1 MVTCRAYRG
10 GRGGRGGSILR
21 INWIFPPVLR
31 VLRGRIVTISSRAR
45 RLEIPYRV
53 GASKELSEQPAKPA
67 RDADECSR
75 SDRRIR
81 LIAVR
86 VAVRVQRQPDAG
98 RERRAVHVI
107 GQTADAGRAAT
118 ANRQIENL
126 LGDLGHAVEDRA
138 AAGQHNS
145 RVQAPFIAGAADL
158 VPDEMK
164 DFLGARLK
172 DFG

>member
-10 GRGGRGGSILR
+10 GRGKIL
-21 INWIFPPVLR
+21 NSEFLSSVFGLS
-31 VLRGRIVTISSRAR
+31 LFSSRAR
-45 RLEIPYRV
+45 RLEIHHRV
-53 GASKELSEQPAKPA
+53 GASKELPEQPAKPA

-107 GQTADAGRAAT
+107 GQTADAGRTAT
-118 ANRQIENL
+118 AN
-126 LGDLGHAVEDRA
+126 
-138 AAGQHNS
+138 
-145 RVQAPFIAGAADL
+145 
-158 VPDEMK
+158 
-164 DFLGARLK
+164 
-172 DFG
+172 